1 MNQLDL
7 KSAHMETVCAI
18 LSRHLAGRE
27 VRAFGSRVRGVAKPY
42 SDLDLALLGE
52 QLQLLSNL
60 TDLADNFTES
70 VLHFKVDIVDWAT
83 TNESFRKV
91 IAAEHLILQEPDA
104 RAAR

>member
-42 SDLDLALLGE
+42 SDLDLTVLGE
-52 QLQLLSNL
+52 QPLPIA
-60 TDLADNFTES
+60 TMADLAEDFAES
-70 VLHFKVDIVDWAT
+70 DLVFKVDIVDWAT
-83 TNESFRKV
+83 TIESFRKV
-91 IAAEHLILQEPDA
+91 IAAQHVILQRSDA
-104 RAAR
+104 AE